1 MTLGGTMAVLL
12 WAGAMTPADVSQIST
27 PSARGDATAAEQL
40 APPNRR
46 VDPAPPSP
54 TLSPLEQVNGD
65 RPSAVAPAGPPAVAV
80 GPFTQVN
87 PGGRTAEPPAGPP
100 PAPRRVVLDP
110 VTGEDRCDPRKP
122 TATDAICTDR
132 LETRAA
138 SFAPPPTPEERLLA
152 TTTVIQTDPSAAARE
167 LGQGGDLES
176 QAAQAVAFRS
186 LVAAQAAK
194 KDELPAQTRQAVDAA
209 AAALGLSGAAAVVVP
224 QR

>member
-1 MTLGGTMAVLL
+1 MMLGGAIGVLL
-12 WAGAMTPADVSQIST
+12 WARAMAPADVSQISS
-27 PSARGDATAAEQL
+27 PAARADSTAAEQL
-40 APPNRR
+40 SPPSRR

-54 TLSPLEQVNGD
+54 KLSPLEQVNGD
-65 RPSAVAPAGPPAVAV
+65 RPSAAAPAGPPAVAS

-122 TATDAICTDR
+122 TATEAICTDR

-138 SFAPPPTPEERLLA
+138 SFAPPPTPEQRLLA
-152 TTTVIQTDPSAAARE
+152 TATVTQTDPAAAARE

-186 LVAAQAAK
+186 LQGVQAAR

-209 AAALGLSGAAAVVVP
+209 AAALGLSGAAAVVIP